1 MKFTKITDLKY
12 GDHFIWA
19 DDYTRDFMCA
29 DEETDRL
36 AVLRFEE
43 IDRSENDKL
52 WFLNHNGDTDCLYFD
67 ERCRVIVTQNQYGP
81 LSGLMNPQVRC
92 IQCGDGFSDHCDSKG
107 RLVDVGSFSTTCRHF
122 TAYFAPAE
130 VSLRYWHPEAF
141 RHKTMTEDE
150 FFESIGL

>member
-29 DEETDRL
+29 DEEPDRL

-43 IDRSENDKL
+43 ISGLEDDKL
-52 WFLNHNGDTDCLYFD
+52 WFLNHNGDTDSLYFD
-67 ERCRVIVTQNQYGP
+67 GRCRVIVTQNKYGP
-81 LSGLMNPQVRC
+81 ITGVMDDKVRC
-92 IQCGDGFSDHCDSKG
+92 IFCGDDLGSHIGPLRRLLAGSSTCPHRSDG
-107 RLVDVGSFSTTCRHF
+107 
-122 TAYFAPAE
+122 YFAPNE
-130 VSLRYWHPEAF
+130 ESLRYWHPEAF
-141 RHKTMTEDE
+141 KHKTMTENE